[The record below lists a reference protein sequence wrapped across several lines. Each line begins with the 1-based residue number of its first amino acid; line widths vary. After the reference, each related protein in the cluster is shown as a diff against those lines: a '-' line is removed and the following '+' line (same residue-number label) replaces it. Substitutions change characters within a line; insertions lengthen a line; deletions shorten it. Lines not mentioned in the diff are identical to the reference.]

1 MSLSLD
7 PTVEL
12 DLDALCAR
20 AAQLLE
26 HAGADTADGRVRE
39 RPDPRTVRYYQTLGL
54 LDRPLRYDGRRAL
67 YGHRHLMQVVAV
79 KCLQA
84 RGLSLAQAQQALAV
98 ASTAQLEAAVREALS
113 APDAPPPPAVLAQP
127 EQTSPIDAT
136 PWRAVELAPGVLV
149 VVDPRIY
156 PPEHSA
162 ALIERLRAAAPAA
175 PSPQPPR
182 GARP

>member
-67 YGHRHLMQVVAV
+67 YSHRHLMQVVAV

-84 RGLSLAQAQQALAV
+84 RGLSLAQAQQALADEVSV
-98 ASTAQLEAAVREALS
+98 AAGTWH
-113 APDAPPPPAVLAQP
+113 DVLAINPHDLQRV
-127 EQTSPIDAT
+127 TNG
-136 PWRAVELAPGVLV
+136 AVINLKREKGI
-149 VVDPRIY
+149 R
-156 PPEHSA
+156 
-162 ALIERLRAAAPAA
+162 
-175 PSPQPPR
+175 
-182 GARP
+182 